1 MARRQTLSTALLIA
15 LFLVPL
21 TQLSHPSLAQAP
33 TTPAPTPGAPTTPDF
48 STVEIKTEKVA
59 EGIYMLTGRGGNI
72 GVSVGE
78 DGVLLIDDQFGP
90 LSDKIKAAVR
100 ALSDQPIRFV
110 FNTHW
115 HGDHVGGNLN
125 FGKDGAVIVAQDNVR
140 RRLSVD
146 QVNAFSGATTPA
158 LPHAGLPVLTFPDTA
173 TFHMNGDSIVAIHVP
188 PAHTDG
194 DCIVRFT
201 RANVVHMGDCLFN
214 GRYPVI
220 DVSAGGSIDG
230 MIRAAELV
238 LPTLNAD
245 TRLIPGHGPL
255 ADRAALE
262 RFHDM
267 LKTVRDKVRPMV
279 KAGKTVDQIVA
290 ARPTAALDAAWNADT
305 TAANRFVRV
314 VVNGMKKK

>member
-1 MARRQTLSTALLIA
+1 MARRHTLSTCLLIT
-15 LFLVPL
+15 LFLVPI
-21 TQLSHPSLAQAP
+21 TQLGEPTLAQAP
-33 TTPAPTPGAPTTPDF
+33 TAPPATPAAPPAPDF

-100 ALSDQPIRFV
+100 ALSDKPIRFV

-115 HGDHVGGNLN
+115 HGDHVGGNEN
-125 FGKDGAVIVAQDNVR
+125 FGKDGVVIVAQDNVR

-146 QVNAFSGATTPA
+146 QVNLFSGATTPA
-158 LPHAGLPVLTFPDTA
+158 QPHVALPVLTFPDTA

-201 RANVVHMGDCLFN
+201 HANAVHMGDCLFN

-220 DVSAGGSIDG
+220 DYSAGGSIDG
-230 MIRAAELV
+230 MIRAADLV
-238 LPTLNAD
+238 LPTLGPD
-245 TRLIPGHGPL
+245 TKLIPGHGPL
-255 ADRAALE
+255 GDRAALE
-262 RFHDM
+262 RFRDM
-267 LKTVRDKVRPMV
+267 LKTVRDKIRPMV
-279 KAGKTVDQIVA
+279 KSGKTVDQILA